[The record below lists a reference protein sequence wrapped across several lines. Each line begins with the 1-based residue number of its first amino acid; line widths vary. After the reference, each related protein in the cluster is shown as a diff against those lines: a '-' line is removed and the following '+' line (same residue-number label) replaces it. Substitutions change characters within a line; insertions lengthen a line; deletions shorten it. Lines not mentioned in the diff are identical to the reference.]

1 MKITKIKNDKKRYLE
16 LLLLGDE
23 QESMVDLYLEKGD
36 MFVADDNGVKAECVV
51 VKCEDGV
58 YELKNIAVTPE
69 FQRMGYG
76 KKLVE
81 YILSYY
87 NDCDTMYVGTGDSEK
102 TLSFY
107 KSCGFVESHIVK
119 DFFID
124 NYDHPMFEDGK
135 QLIDMIYLKK
145 ETKNMDK
152 FKKILSGELYDPMDP
167 EIAKE
172 QFPKIDKV
180 ILEYNSISINDTE
193 KREKMLGEILG
204 SAGKNCFIL
213 SPFSATW
220 GCNTYVGDNFFA
232 NFNFTLIDDAEVHI
246 GNNVKFGPNVTIVTA
261 GHPIYPELR
270 EKGIEYNL
278 PVRIG
283 NNVWMGAGVIV
294 LPGVTIGDNCVIGA
308 GSVVTKDIPA
318 NTVAVGSPCRVMREI
333 GERDKKYYYKDMEIG
348 SEWK

>member
-1 MKITKIKNDKKRYLE
+1 
-16 LLLLGDE
+16 
-23 QESMVDLYLEKGD
+23 
-36 MFVADDNGVKAECVV
+36 
-51 VKCEDGV
+51 
-58 YELKNIAVTPE
+58 
-69 FQRMGYG
+69 
-76 KKLVE
+76 
-81 YILSYY
+81 
-87 NDCDTMYVGTGDSEK
+87 
-102 TLSFY
+102 
-107 KSCGFVESHIVK
+107 
-119 DFFID
+119 
-124 NYDHPMFEDGK
+124 
-135 QLIDMIYLKK
+135 
-145 ETKNMDK
+145 MDK

-172 QFPKIDKV
+172 QFPKIDKI
-180 ILEYNSISINDTE
+180 ILEYNNTSINDTE

-204 SAGKNCFIL
+204 RAGKNCFIL

-232 NFNFTLIDDAEVHI
+232 NFNFTLLVDAEVHI

-294 LPGVTIGDNCVIGA
+294 LPGVTIGDNSVIGA
-308 GSVVTKDIPA
+308 GSVVTKDIPP